1 MGGEGEQEK
10 FADEGGGAGCG
21 LRVRGCGLRVRS
33 SALRVPCCV
42 FRVYLCTYVPVYLST
57 CVPVYLCTF
66 SRACLSTFRVTRE
79 QVGDECFERLAV
91 EDEAEGG
98 GETELE
104 AHVLQVVG
112 VEERHERRNREE
124 GDEAVLAAAK
134 MTGKQ
139 GGQSHD
145 RGAHHG
151 RVRADQQGVEADAD
165 GRGHRAAARAEQPA
179 KEGQE
184 QFRDDG
190 NVKSRN
196 SDDVRSAGIF
206 EVLLQVGGQAAIHAE
221 QDARQQRGFR
231 VREQKMNGGKG
242 FLFERVQPGGENVA
256 IFPRQGGDVRAG
268 HGRVDALAGEV
279 VAVGEILVFRRGLEF
294 AAQADDIAVCVIL
307 VGVHAGQQESV
318 HFQVVA
324 VAGVNAGGAHAQV
337 GVGIA
342 QVRRF
347 CHPAGD
353 EGVVVAVVVPGQV
366 EGAENGDRNLVA
378 RRAEEQD
385 HQEKRGGGD
394 VFGERG
400 QVNGL
405 GQETPQD
412 SQRERDDGEQE
423 PHRNRQGGSPG
434 GGDSNQ
440 KGERDPE
447 ERARQ
452 GHARY
457 FTFFDLS

>member
-1 MGGEGEQEK
+1 M
-10 FADEGGGAGCG
+10 
-21 LRVRGCGLRVRS
+21 
-33 SALRVPCCV
+33 
-42 FRVYLCTYVPVYLST
+42 
-57 CVPVYLCTF
+57 
-66 SRACLSTFRVTRE
+66 
-79 QVGDECFERLAV
+79 AV
-91 EDEAEGG
+91 EDETEGG

-112 VEERHERRNREE
+112 VEERHERRDREE

-134 MTGKQ
+134 MAGKQ
-139 GGQSHD
+139 GGQSHHS
-145 RGAHHG
+145 RAYHG
-151 RVRADQQGVEADAD
+151 RVRADQQGVEDDAD
-165 GRGHRAAARAEQPA
+165 GRKGRAAPFTEDTAEDR
-179 KEGQE
+179 EE
-184 QFRDDG
+184 QRGDDG
-190 NVKSRN
+190 NVEAGDG
-196 SDDVRSAGIF
+196 DDVRSAGIL
-206 EVLLQVGGQAAIHAE
+206 EVLLQVGWQAAIHAK
-221 QDARQQRGFR
+221 QDASQERGFR
-231 VREQKMNGGKG
+231 VREEQVDGGKG

-256 IFPRQGGDVRAG
+256 VFPRQGGDVRAG

-279 VAVGEILVFRRGLEF
+279 VAVGEILVFRWGLEF
-294 AAQADDIAVCVIL
+294 AAQADDFAVCVIL

-394 VFGERG
+394 IFGERG

-405 GQETPQD
+405 
-412 SQRERDDGEQE
+412 
-423 PHRNRQGGSPG
+423 
-434 GGDSNQ
+434 
-440 KGERDPE
+440 
-447 ERARQ
+447 
-452 GHARY
+452 
-457 FTFFDLS
+457 